1 MLKYLIHSKT
11 KRKLLRQ
18 FLLNPESRFYV
29 RELEKQLKE
38 PINAVRRELSH
49 LEKAG
54 LLKVRREGNLKYY
67 QVDQSCPIFP
77 ELKNILHLTL
87 GVGESL
93 KKALS
98 DYSSVKLAFIYGS
111 VARNEEDSKS
121 DVDLM
126 VVGEVDE
133 ISMHRIIS
141 GLEEEL
147 RREINYTVM
156 SMTEFKRKL
165 KAGDPFIKRIIKEP
179 KLVLKGTLNEL

>member
-38 PINAVRRELSH
+38 PINAIRRELSH

-54 LLKVRREGNLKYY
+54 LLKVKREGNLKYY
-67 QVDQSCPIFP
+67 QADQSSPIFP
-77 ELKNILHLTL
+77 ELKHIFNLTV
-87 GVGESL
+87 GVGETL

-98 DYSSVKLAFIYGS
+98 GYDSIKLAFIYGS

-126 VVGEVDE
+126 VVGQADE
-133 ISMHRIIS
+133 ISIHKTIS

-156 SMTEFKRKL
+156 SRDEFRRKL
-165 KAGDPFIKRIIKEP
+165 KAGDPFIKRIVKEP
-179 KLVLKGTLNEL
+179 KIVLRGKLDEL

>member
-18 FLLNPESRFYV
+18 FLLNPDSRFYV

-38 PINAVRRELSH
+38 PINAIRRGLSH

-54 LLKVRREGNLKYY
+54 LLMVKREGNLKYY
-67 QVDQSCPIFP
+67 QVNQTSPIFP
-77 ELKNILHLTL
+77 ELKRILHLTM

-98 DYSSVKLAFIYGS
+98 SYDSVKFAFIYGS
-111 VARNEEDSKS
+111 IARNEEDSKS

-126 VVGEVDE
+126 VIGEADE
-133 ISMHRIIS
+133 ISMHKTIS

-156 SMTEFKRKL
+156 PITEFKRKL
-165 KAGDPFIKRIIKEP
+165 KSGDPFIKRIIREP
-179 KLVLKGTLNEL
+179 KIVLKGKLDEL